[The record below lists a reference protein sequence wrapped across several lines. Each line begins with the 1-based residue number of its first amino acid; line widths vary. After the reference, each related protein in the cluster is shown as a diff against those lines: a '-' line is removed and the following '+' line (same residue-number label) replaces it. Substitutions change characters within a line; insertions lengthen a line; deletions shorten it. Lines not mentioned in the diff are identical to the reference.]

1 MTQPTHTQCIMKDPT
16 KLCTP
21 HTDRLAHTRA
31 NYHVGIGAYKNS
43 YAAASGKLVWGT
55 MSASS
60 IASVASSLNTTDDDE
75 VTDYNGEYSYCDS
88 EDEPLTVMELPTKRK
103 RTEYANSTPNRYSS
117 DKAKERQ
124 DKEVV
129 VALRGISKTLNQ
141 LVKRVE
147 STETEVKNMKG
158 RLKGVSNSSSIGETP
173 TQVSVPLF
181 VRVSEGIRL
190 LKLKLV

>member
-1 MTQPTHTQCIMKDPT
+1 MMKKWLT
-16 KLCTP
+16 
-21 HTDRLAHTRA
+21 
-31 NYHVGIGAYKNS
+31 
-43 YAAASGKLVWGT
+43 
-55 MSASS
+55 
-60 IASVASSLNTTDDDE
+60 
-75 VTDYNGEYSYCDS
+75 NGEYSSCDS
-88 EDEPLTVMELPTKRK
+88 EDEPPTVMELPTKRK

-117 DKAKERQ
+117 DKAKERR
-124 DKEVV
+124 DEEVV

-147 STETEVKNMKG
+147 STETEVKKVKG